1 MTRPGKTRLSAL
13 MVATAAVLLA
23 ACGGGDDEEA
33 LPSAETMCGSIG
45 LQPKVLNGANCGQPE
60 RSSVILLNV
69 VTDAGAGLCSGTLI
83 TPNKILTA
91 AHCLPAGTRRVLAG
105 LWRADGSVVG
115 VAASRWAVH
124 PQFQRTSNALVND
137 AAVIVL
143 SRALPNPTMGVLLSE
158 PSSAGQSVFVAGW
171 GAPGFDLAVGFA
183 TLNRVNETSIGFTYT
198 GALSNSCNGDS
209 GGPAYRV
216 VGGQPALIG
225 ITSSGTVAQC
235 GEGDVSLFTNVQS
248 PAVVNFIRAQAP
260 EAAYR

>member
-1 MTRPGKTRLSAL
+1 MNRTGKTRLSAL
-13 MVATAAVLLA
+13 WVAAATVLLA
-23 ACGGGDDEEA
+23 ACGGGDDDVA

-69 VTDAGAGLCSGTLI
+69 VTDSGAGLCSGTLI

-115 VAASRWAVH
+115 VAASRWVVH
-124 PQFQRTSNALVND
+124 PQFQRTQSALVND

-143 SRALPNPTMGVLLSE
+143 PRALPNPTMGVLLSQ
-158 PSSAGQSVFVAGW
+158 PSSAGQPVFVAGW

-183 TLNRVNETSIGFTYT
+183 TLNRVNETSVGFTYT
-198 GALSNSCNGDS
+198 GELSNSCNGDS

-216 VGGQPALIG
+216 VAGQPALIG

-235 GEGDVSLFTNVQS
+235 GEGDVSLFTNVQG
-248 PAVVNFIRAQAP
+248 PAVINFIRAQAP
-260 EAAYR
+260 EAAYL